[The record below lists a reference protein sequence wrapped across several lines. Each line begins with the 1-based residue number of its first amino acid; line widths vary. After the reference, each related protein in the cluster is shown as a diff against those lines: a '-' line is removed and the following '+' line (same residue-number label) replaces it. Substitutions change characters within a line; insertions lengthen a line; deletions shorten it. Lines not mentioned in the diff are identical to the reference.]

1 MHQELF
7 RKTIDWKFF
16 NYLKDNLT
24 KFEDEGNLFS
34 ININVEMN
42 DREYLI
48 VYLYNIKH
56 SDYVDGDGD
65 AGECVLQACELLWG
79 NCDDDVNNG
88 CETILAQDNNCGGC
102 GVICPNPQQCLTVC
116 DDTGATCF
124 TSCQ

>member
-1 MHQELF
+1 MKRLF
-7 RKTIDWKFF
+7 FVMFGFILGCWCPESLPDGSGGAGGTNSTAMSSSTFGTQSSC
-16 NYLKDNLT
+16 YAQ
-24 KFEDEGNLFS
+24 
-34 ININVEMN
+34 
-42 DREYLI
+42 
-48 VYLYNIKH
+48 KH
-56 SDYVDGDGD
+56 AFYVDGD

-88 CETILAQDNNCGGC
+88 CETILAQDNNCGKC